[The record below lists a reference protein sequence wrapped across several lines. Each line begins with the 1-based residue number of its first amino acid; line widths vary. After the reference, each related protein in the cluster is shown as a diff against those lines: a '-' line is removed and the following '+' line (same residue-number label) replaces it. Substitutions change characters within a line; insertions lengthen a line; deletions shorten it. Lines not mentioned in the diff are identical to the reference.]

1 MRSFEE
7 CNTMCKNVA
16 IVNVPEITYL
26 RMKIL
31 CSVHGITMAN
41 LLEKLINREWD
52 EDKTIMDKVQKR
64 KIKRIIKRW

>member
-1 MRSFEE
+1 MS
-7 CNTMCKNVA
+7 KNVA
-16 IVNVPEITYL
+16 IVNVPEITHL

-52 EDKTIMDKVQKR
+52 EDKTIMDKVKTR
-64 KIKRIIKRW
+64 KVKRIIKRW